1 MKFQASLSL
10 AILAAIPR
18 AFAWGTLGHDTVAYI
33 ASNFVT
39 AETAT
44 YFQNIL
50 GDTSANYLAS
60 VATWADSYRYTTAGT
75 FSAPYHYIDANDS
88 PPTTC
93 DVVYS
98 RDCGSTGC
106 VVSAIKNYTSRVQSS
121 SVSAAEKLIAT
132 KFLVHSPVSQC
143 HHGQKYASGT
153 DASVCV
159 QFLGDIHQPLH
170 DEELEVGGNGITVTF
185 NGKSTN
191 LHHIWDTEI
200 PEKYVGGYALTDA
213 KSWATTLTTAIKTGT
228 YKSSAASWLKGM
240 DITDAQ
246 ASALVWASDANSYVC
261 STVLVDGVS
270 AVEGVDLAGA
280 YYTAA
285 LPIVKLQIAKSGYR
299 LAAWLNL
306 IATGSTGL

>member
-10 AILAAIPR
+10 VVLAAIPR

-60 VATWADSYRYTTAGT
+60 VATWADSYRYTTAGK
-75 FSAPYHYIDANDS
+75 FSAPYHYIDANDA
-88 PPTTC
+88 PPKTC
-93 DVVYS
+93 DVQYS

-121 SVSAAEKLIAT
+121 KVSAAEKVIAT
-132 KFLVHSPVSQC
+132 KFLVH
-143 HHGQKYASGT
+143 
-153 DASVCV
+153 
-159 QFLGDIHQPLH
+159 FLGDIHQPLH
-170 DEELEVGGNGITVTF
+170 DEQLQVGGNGIAVTF
-185 NGKSTN
+185 GGTSTN

-200 PEKYVGGYALTDA
+200 PEKYVGGYALADA

-261 STVLVDGVS
+261 STVLVDGLT
-270 AVEGVDLAGA
+270 AVEGVDLSGA

-285 LPIVKLQIAKSGYR
+285 LPIVKLQIAKAGYR